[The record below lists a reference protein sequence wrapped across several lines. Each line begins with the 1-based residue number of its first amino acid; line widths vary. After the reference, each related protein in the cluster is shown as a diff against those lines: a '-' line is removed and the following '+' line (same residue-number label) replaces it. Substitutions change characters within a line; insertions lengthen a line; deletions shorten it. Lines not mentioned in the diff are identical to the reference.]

1 MIKGIGC
8 DIVEHDR
15 VNLSI
20 AKKVLTNSE
29 YELYEKS
36 NNKIEYL
43 ASRFACK
50 EAIVKASNKKFLFK
64 DIEILNH
71 KNGACYCNIEGMMI
85 SISHEKKYSIAMAIW
100 EQNE

>member
-8 DIVEHDR
+8 DIVEHER
-15 VNLSI
+15 VNLTI
-20 AKKVLTNSE
+20 AKKVLSNKE
-29 YELYEKS
+29 YSLFEQT

-50 EAIVKASNKKFLFK
+50 EAIVKASNKQYLFK

-71 KNGACYCNIEGMMI
+71 EDGACYCNIEGMMI
-85 SISHEKKYSIAMAIW
+85 SISHEKNYSIAMAVW
-100 EQNE
+100 EKNE